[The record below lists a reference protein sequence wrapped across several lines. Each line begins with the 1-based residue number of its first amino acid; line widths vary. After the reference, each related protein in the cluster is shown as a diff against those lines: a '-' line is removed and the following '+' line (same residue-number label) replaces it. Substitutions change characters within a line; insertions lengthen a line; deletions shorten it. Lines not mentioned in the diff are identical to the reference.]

1 MWFGSRLDER
11 LRCVTRFGGCSEEL
25 GDFMN
30 RDGLGEWTRLP
41 PAVVAWLEQ
50 VVGAGPAVFSS
61 KPIPVIGRGSSS
73 PANNLETEEAALPL
87 IALRLSHGSVVVAD
101 NAWLSELRPVV
112 TSMPE
117 DLLFST
123 FGAYELGRVVLPYG
137 YGVWGPTFYLFA
149 DMSTWRGDVEERVHM
164 LGPED
169 LRLVDYKRFWHCYD
183 GDATCGFG
191 VMEKGELVAL
201 ASVRDRGSGLQEIGM
216 DVMPSARGYG
226 LGRAVV
232 GAAGTHILNQG
243 DVVMATTAP
252 FNVPSA
258 RTLRS
263 VGLVYAFSEMSA
275 YEGGFPIPPQ
285 PLGRPYP
292 GAQIKNYYPEWA
304 MNQDINPSGR

>member
-1 MWFGSRLDER
+1 
-11 LRCVTRFGGCSEEL
+11 
-25 GDFMN
+25 MN
-30 RDGLGEWTRLP
+30 RGGLGEWTQLP
-41 PAVVAWLEQ
+41 PAVLAWLEQ

-61 KPIPVIGRGSSS
+61 RPIPVIGRDASSAEINNGAASSAS
-73 PANNLETEEAALPL
+73 PLVA
-87 IALRLSHGSVVVAD
+87 IRLSHGSVVVAD
-101 NAWLSELRPVV
+101 TAWLSELRPVV

-149 DMSTWRGDVEERVHM
+149 DMSTWRGDVDDRVHM
-164 LGPED
+164 LDPEG
-169 LRLVDYKRFWHCYD
+169 LRSVDYKRFWHCYD

-191 VMEKGELVAL
+191 VMEDGELVAL
-201 ASVRDRGSGLQEIGM
+201 AAVRDRGFGLQEIGM
-216 DVMPSARGYG
+216 DVMPSARGHG

-232 GAAGTHILNQG
+232 GEAGTHILNLG

-285 PLGRPYP
+285 PLGRPHP

-304 MNQDINPSGR
+304 MNEDIDPSGR

>member
-1 MWFGSRLDER
+1 M
-11 LRCVTRFGGCSEEL
+11 T
-25 GDFMN
+25 
-30 RDGLGEWTRLP
+30 RDGLGEWRQLP
-41 PAVVAWLEQ
+41 PAVLDWLEH
-50 VVGAGPAVFSS
+50 VVGAGPGVFSRQ
-61 KPIPVIGRGSSS
+61 PIPVIGRSASLGMGHPDSG
-73 PANNLETEEAALPL
+73 EAAPPL
-87 IALRLSHGSVVVAD
+87 VAIRLSHGSVLVAEND
-101 NAWLSELRPVV
+101 WLAELRPVV
-112 TSMPE
+112 TGMPE
-117 DLLFST
+117 DLLFSS

-149 DMSTWRGDVEERVHM
+149 DMSTWRGEVDARVE
-164 LGPED
+164 LLDPES
-169 LRLVDYKRFWHCYD
+169 LRSVDYERFWHCYD

-191 VMEKGELVAL
+191 VVEDGELVAL
-201 ASVRDRGSGLQEIGM
+201 AAVRERGFGLQEIGM
-216 DVMPSARGYG
+216 DVMPSARGHG

-232 GAAGTHILNQG
+232 GAAGTYVLSQG

-292 GAQIKNYYPEWA
+292 GAKIKNYYPEWA
-304 MNQDINPSGR
+304 MNKDIDSSGR